1 VPFASMPVKPSRPH
15 RWIRTL
21 ATACNYQPVI
31 LKIEKLRVASQEAS
45 RLGLSLLSFFT
56 GNCVLSPRSVGG
68 LLAMLAHGADREA
81 REEIDAV

>member
-1 VPFASMPVKPSRPH
+1 
-15 RWIRTL
+15 
-21 ATACNYQPVI
+21 VI